1 MKHIFH
7 LVRHGQKKSVMGDPE
22 LTDEGKTQAQLTA
35 RYFDKVHT
43 VHKVFTSPLL
53 RTKQTA
59 EIIASKIIVPVTET
73 SLLKERANWGE
84 NPEQSFEEFLA
95 MWNMA
100 SSNRDWQPPVG
111 DSSKN
116 AGLRL
121 KEALKL
127 ASNEGVSEIVLVTH
141 GGIIVDFL
149 RNTYSDDE
157 LDKKITMFSQIFE
170 NIIPECSITTV
181 EYEDGKTNVTRIAYT
196 EHLKVGKV

>member
-7 LVRHGQKKSVMGDPE
+7 LVRHGQKKSIMGDPE
-22 LTDEGKTQAQLTA
+22 LTDEGKSQAALTA
-35 RYFDKVHT
+35 NYFSKKHK

-59 EIIASKIIVPVTET
+59 EIIASKSDAKVTET
-73 SLLKERANWGE
+73 ILLKERANWGE
-84 NPEQSFEEFLA
+84 NPEQSFDEFLA

-100 SSNRDWQPPVG
+100 STNRDWQPPIG
-111 DSSKN
+111 DSSKQ
-116 AGLRL
+116 AGMRL
-121 KEALKL
+121 SEVLKL
-127 ASNEGVSEIVLVTH
+127 ASNEDVTEIVLVTH

-149 RNTYSDDE
+149 RNIYTDIE

-181 EYEDGKTNVTRIAYT
+181 EYEDGNVTVTRIAYID
-196 EHLKVGKV
+196 HLKVGSI